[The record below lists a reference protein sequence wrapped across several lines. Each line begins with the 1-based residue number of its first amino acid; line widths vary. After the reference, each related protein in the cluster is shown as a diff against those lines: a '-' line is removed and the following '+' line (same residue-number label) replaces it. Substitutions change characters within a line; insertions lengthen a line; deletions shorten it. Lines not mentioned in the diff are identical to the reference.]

1 MIQFLIYKSIYAN
14 TNEEKQDTHTYIY
27 YFFIYLFFL
36 NGKMLT
42 CIHFFLIVLFLVFG
56 MSDHIFVLSHQNGDL
71 AGHMSFQKKKIEI
84 ICRLD
89 NEDEV
94 SSFSLSSP
102 LSD

>member
-1 MIQFLIYKSIYAN
+1 MLTQ
-14 TNEEKQDTHTYIY
+14 
-27 YFFIYLFFL
+27 IYLIFL

-42 CIHFFLIVLFLVFG
+42 CIHFFFSIVLFLVFG
-56 MSDHIFVLSHQNGDL
+56 MPDHIFVLSDQNSDL

-94 SSFSLSSP
+94 SSFSPSSP